1 MDSEIVNR
9 EISWHINAQ
18 RIKELSSERILM
30 NITNIMSEFQNLVL
44 KKGDQHFDNK
54 YNLLKP
60 IFRDDNLL
68 CPTNASDNNNVAD
81 VER

>member
-1 MDSEIVNR
+1 
-9 EISWHINAQ
+9 
-18 RIKELSSERILM
+18 
-30 NITNIMSEFQNLVL
+30 MSEFQNLVL